1 MRKVLIIAL
10 LIISLLITGVY
21 ANEVVVTTTQ
31 CHVYTWHSAT
41 HVSYYR
47 QIGYAWF
54 KFYEINYCTNPWCHS
69 WYSNTCYKIC
79 PKCGLSALTKCYYD
93 AAISSLFRLATTN
106 DYCSNGNCG
115 YSKYVST
122 FY

>member
-21 ANEVVVTTTQ
+21 ANEVVITPSQ
-31 CHVYTWHSAT
+31 CHVYSWHSAT

-47 QIGYAWF
+47 QIGYFWV
-54 KFYEINYCTNPWCHS
+54 KFYETNYCTEAWCHS
-69 WYSNTCYKIC
+69 WYQNQYYQLC
-79 PKCGLSALTKCYYD
+79 PKCHQTGLTKSYYD
-93 AAISSLFRLATTN
+93 AAISSLFRLATIN
-106 DYCSNGNCG
+106 DYCSQCG

-122 FY
+122 LY